1 VRDVAHL
8 QAIQKARAE
17 TSPPLRHLTRNFP
30 KRAAELLE
38 SGSIYWVIGGI
49 ISVRQR
55 LADITRDKETDG
67 TPITALVLDPKLVLV
82 EPRPMRAFQGWRYL
96 EPKDA
101 PPDLG
106 AAGTGSAEMPEEMRR
121 QLAAL
126 GLL

>member
-8 QAIQKARAE
+8 QAIQTARAE

-30 KRAAELLE
+30 KRAAEIIKD
-38 SGSIYWVIGGI
+38 GSIYWVVAGI

-55 LADITRDKETDG
+55 ITDMTRETEADG
-67 TPITALVLDPKLVLV
+67 TPISALVLDPKLVLV

-106 AAGTGSAEMPEEMRR
+106 AGGTGSAEMPEEMRR